1 VFRESGTIN
10 KTYEEDEPFIW
21 EVEQQSAFE
30 MMVTAFTTTPAL
42 QYFDHER
49 EVIIETDAS
58 DYVSAGLLSQRE
70 DDGVLH
76 PVAYY

>member
-1 VFRESGTIN
+1 
-10 KTYEEDEPFIW
+10 
-21 EVEQQSAFE
+21 